1 MSREQLW
8 VARSNVCFLWK
19 QVNYVKR
26 WVESCFDWLGEW
38 HHCCFSILAVSGRQ
52 GGHFLHWT
60 CCLLCWLSLL
70 VLIRSGLRHG
80 RILDPVPWAFGVCY
94 TGMLVWLSFDR
105 FHIMVSNLKW
115 KRQQMRC
122 PNLPRRKSWSLN
134 SHHFKEN
141 QVSILQHF
149 FPHACAM
156 NIIESLIHACF
167 MLVSC
172 LFHACFMLV
181 LQCEALQLL
190 AKSVGEGAKQEGI
203 SSPEPLR
210 MYVQYSGGQLP
221 YYAQPAQY
229 QPQYQ
234 PAYAGAVSPQPVQSV
249 MQMPQ
254 MQQYPATYSGFS
266 GGAYMASPAY
276 GQPQL
281 AQYGQ
286 PQPQAQPQPQY
297 AQLQYQPQVQPQ
309 VQPLQSGMAEGAY
322 GQVLAIALQSDS
334 IHMRHQ
340 APCVH
345 GTRVPPHHD
354 QSRDKGNM
362 L

>member
-1 MSREQLW
+1 
-8 VARSNVCFLWK
+8 
-19 QVNYVKR
+19 
-26 WVESCFDWLGEW
+26 
-38 HHCCFSILAVSGRQ
+38 
-52 GGHFLHWT
+52 
-60 CCLLCWLSLL
+60 
-70 VLIRSGLRHG
+70 
-80 RILDPVPWAFGVCY
+80 
-94 TGMLVWLSFDR
+94 
-105 FHIMVSNLKW
+105 
-115 KRQQMRC
+115 
-122 PNLPRRKSWSLN
+122 
-134 SHHFKEN
+134 
-141 QVSILQHF
+141 
-149 FPHACAM
+149 
-156 NIIESLIHACF
+156 
-167 MLVSC
+167 
-172 LFHACFMLV
+172 MLV

-254 MQQYPATYSGFS
+254 MPQMQQYPATYSGFS

-286 PQPQAQPQPQY
+286 PQSQAQPQPQY

-322 GQVLAIALQSDS
+322 GQVLAIAQSDS

-340 APCVH
+340 APCVQ

-362 L
+362 LYHAVTC

>member
-172 LFHACFMLV
+172 LFHACAAVWSPAAFGQICWGRSEAGRDFQPRAAPDVCAVQRRATAV
-181 LQCEALQLL
+181 LCAASTIPAAVPACVCWCRKSTASAVCDADASDASDAAIPCNVFGLL
-190 AKSVGEGAKQEGI
+190 RWCLHGKSSLWTATASTVWTAATTGSA
-203 SSPEPLR
+203 
-210 MYVQYSGGQLP
+210 
-221 YYAQPAQY
+221 
-229 QPQYQ
+229 
-234 PAYAGAVSPQPVQSV
+234 
-249 MQMPQ
+249 
-254 MQQYPATYSGFS
+254 PATVR
-266 GGAYMASPAY
+266 AVAIPTASSA
-276 GQPQL
+276 
-281 AQYGQ
+281 AS
-286 PQPQAQPQPQY
+286 A
-297 AQLQYQPQVQPQ
+297 AT
-309 VQPLQSGMAEGAY
+309 AERHGRRSLRT
-322 GQVLAIALQSDS
+322 GPGHSFAIWLDS
-334 IHMRHQ
+334 H
-340 APCVH
+340 APSSTLCARD
-345 GTRVPPHHD
+345 TCATTSWPI
-354 QSRDKGNM
+354 SR
-362 L
+362 